1 MYTLG
6 IRDHLEVL
14 SAASPAPHFGITW
27 AVCVEVSREELG
39 PGGVVVDASLL
50 RRALRGV
57 LEEIDHLHLDSHPAF
72 HGRRATPELV
82 ARHVHREVGRRLP
95 VNLAVTL
102 KVSLEESSAAWARY
116 EAPLQASGG

>member
-27 AVCVEVSREELG
+27 AVCVEVAREELG
-39 PGGVVVDASLL
+39 PGDVVVDVSVL

-72 HGRRATPELV
+72 QGRRATPELV
-82 ARHVHREVGRRLP
+82 ARYVHREVGKRLP
-95 VNLAVTL
+95 VNLGATL
-102 KVSLEESSAAWARY
+102 TVSLEESPAAWASY
-116 EAPLQASGG
+116 AAPLRATT